1 MRKSPVTDK
10 RVETFDAGRPA
21 AFSSL
26 VEVWRSRQLIAVFI
40 RRDIS
45 LRYKQTLLGVVWAFL
60 QPLLTALLF
69 ALIFGQWMRVPSD
82 GIPYIAFV
90 LSGLSV
96 WLFFSG
102 SIQHATH
109 SLLSNVSLV
118 TKTYFPR
125 AVLPLASVGLH
136 VVDFLV
142 AATLLCVALA
152 FYQIPLAVHLLLLLA
167 ALAALCALTI
177 GISLLAAA
185 LSVSYR
191 DFPNLIPLV
200 LQLLMYAS
208 PVVYPSAIVPE
219 AYAPWVALNPL
230 VGIIDLVRWSLLEG
244 LRFPTH
250 FFTLSCPISI
260 FFLIAGWM
268 TFNQLE
274 RQFCDEI

>member
-1 MRKSPVTDK
+1 VIDK
-10 RVETFDAGRPA
+10 RVATFNAGRPA
-21 AFSSL
+21 IFSSL
-26 VEVWRSRQLIAVFI
+26 AEVWRSRHLIAVFV

-45 LRYKQTLLGVVWAFL
+45 LRYKQTFLGIVWAFL

-90 LSGLSV
+90 LSGLAV
-96 WLFFSG
+96 WMFFSG

-118 TKTYFPR
+118 TKTFFPR
-125 AVLPLASVGLH
+125 AVLPLASVGLY

-142 AATLLCVALA
+142 AVTLFCAALA
-152 FYQIPLAVHLLLLLA
+152 FYRVPLAVHMPLLLA
-167 ALAALCALTI
+167 ALAALCALTT
-177 GISLLAAA
+177 GISLLTAA
-185 LSVSYR
+185 LSVYYR

-219 AYAPWVALNPL
+219 AYAPWIAVNPL

-250 FFTLSCPISI
+250 FFTLSCPISMLV
-260 FFLIAGWM
+260 LIVGWM
-268 TFNQLE
+268 TFNHLE

>member
-1 MRKSPVTDK
+1 VRKSPVTDK
-10 RVETFDAGRPA
+10 RVETFDAGHPA
-21 AFSSL
+21 IFSSL
-26 VEVWRSRQLIAVFI
+26 AEVWRSRHLVAVFV

-45 LRYKQTLLGVVWAFL
+45 LRYKQTFLGVVWAFL

-69 ALIFGQWMRVPSD
+69 ALIFGQWMGVPSD

-109 SLLSNVSLV
+109 SLLSNASLV
-118 TKTYFPR
+118 TKAFFPR
-125 AVLPLASVGLH
+125 AVLPLASVGLY

-142 AATLLCVALA
+142 AATLFCAALA
-152 FYQIPLAVHLLLLLA
+152 FYRVPLAIHLPLLLA

-185 LSVSYR
+185 LSVYFR

-208 PVVYPSAIVPE
+208 PVVYPSVIVPE
-219 AYAPWVALNPL
+219 AYAPWIAVNPL

-250 FFTLSCPISI
+250 FFTLSCPISML
-260 FFLIAGWM
+260 FLIAGWM
-268 TFNQLE
+268 TFNHLE

>member
-1 MRKSPVTDK
+1 MTDK
-10 RVETFDAGRPA
+10 RVETFDAGHPA
-21 AFSSL
+21 IFSSL
-26 VEVWRSRQLIAVFI
+26 AEVWRSRHLVAVFV

-45 LRYKQTLLGVVWAFL
+45 LRYKQTFLGVVWAFL

-69 ALIFGQWMRVPSD
+69 ALIFGQWMGVPSD

-109 SLLSNVSLV
+109 SLLSNASLV
-118 TKTYFPR
+118 TKAFFPR
-125 AVLPLASVGLH
+125 AVLPLASVGLY

-142 AATLLCVALA
+142 AATLFCAALA
-152 FYQIPLAVHLLLLLA
+152 FYRVPLAIHLPLLLA

-185 LSVSYR
+185 LSVYFR

-208 PVVYPSAIVPE
+208 PVVYPSVIVPE
-219 AYAPWVALNPL
+219 AYAPWIAVNPL

-250 FFTLSCPISI
+250 FFTLSCPISML
-260 FFLIAGWM
+260 FLIAGWM
-268 TFNQLE
+268 TFNHLE

>member
-1 MRKSPVTDK
+1 VTDK
-10 RVETFDAGRPA
+10 RVETFDAGHPA
-21 AFSSL
+21 IFSSL
-26 VEVWRSRQLIAVFI
+26 AEVWRSRHLVAVFV

-45 LRYKQTLLGVVWAFL
+45 LRYKQTFLGVVWAFL

-69 ALIFGQWMRVPSD
+69 ALIFGQWMGVPSD

-109 SLLSNVSLV
+109 SLLSNASLV
-118 TKTYFPR
+118 TKAFFPR
-125 AVLPLASVGLH
+125 AVLPLASVGLY

-142 AATLLCVALA
+142 AATLFCAALA
-152 FYQIPLAVHLLLLLA
+152 FYRVPLAIHLPLLLA

-185 LSVSYR
+185 LSVYFR

-208 PVVYPSAIVPE
+208 PVVYPSVIVPE
-219 AYAPWVALNPL
+219 AYAPWIAVNPL

-250 FFTLSCPISI
+250 FFTLSCPISML
-260 FFLIAGWM
+260 FLIAGWM
-268 TFNQLE
+268 TFNHLE